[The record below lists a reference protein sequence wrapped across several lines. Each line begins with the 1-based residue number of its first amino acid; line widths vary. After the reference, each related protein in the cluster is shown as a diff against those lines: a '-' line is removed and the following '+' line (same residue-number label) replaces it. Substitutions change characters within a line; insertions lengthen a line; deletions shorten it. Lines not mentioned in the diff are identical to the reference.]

1 MLFRSR
7 IDRAR
12 RFIED
17 QDRRPGYRR
26 SRDIKKLSLALAQVR
41 AVALQN
47 RVIALWKPHD
57 KGMGRCHLRRLNDL
71 LVGGIKP
78 SVPDIFHNC
87 SRKQMRI
94 LKHHGN
100 VAAQLVPLNMADI
113 NAVDGDG
120 PALDIVEAVD
130 EVRDRRFPGSCGT
143 HEGDLLPRPR
153 VEADIL

>member
-1 MLFRSR
+1 
-7 IDRAR
+7 
-12 RFIED
+12 
-17 QDRRPGYRR
+17 
-26 SRDIKKLSLALAQVR
+26 
-41 AVALQN
+41 
-47 RVIALWKPHD
+47 
-57 KGMGRCHLRRLNDL
+57 
-71 LVGGIKP
+71 
-78 SVPDIFHNC
+78 
-87 SRKQMRI
+87 MRI

-143 HEGDLLPRPR
+143 HEGDLLSRPR